1 MHITAPELLSIYLN
15 RLINYSELKALINVS
30 HLKLRNLIK
39 AFKLNQPLPEIT
51 PLVPRRHTLAP
62 DELNY
67 LVNPA
72 SLRFQ
77 MDLSLRQRVEAFNRR
92 WPRNPIT
99 VYWLRKLYREHRIK

>member
-51 PLVPRRHTLAP
+51 PLVPRRHILAP

-99 VYWLRKLYREHRIK
+99 VYRLRKLYRKHRIK